1 MCGIGPVGEVL
12 HIRPRPAGGG
22 SAESCGNV
30 PAFNTVEI
38 LPCAEGSAL
47 HMGDRPLKTDV
58 LGRVAESCGK
68 HGIRLRGRPFR
79 MCSTP
84 ATGPRRPCTVR
95 EGPRREAGPA
105 WTPRAGGHV
114 RGARGGPVDRGP
126 DPAGGGAWPAPLK
139 PGERTSALAPAGG
152 AAVGRDMQDV
162 VPESRRV
169 SAAAAAGRDARD
181 VVDDGAD
188 AGERG
193 EWPGHADRGADA
205 GERGEQ
211 GEWPGHA
218 DRGADA
224 GERGEQG
231 EWPGHADRGADARE
245 SVMLVTESFRR
256 LPRGTRRKPPSALVA
271 EGATTTTCCGR
282 G

>member
-1 MCGIGPVGEVL
+1 MCGIGPVGEAL

-47 HMGDRPLKTDV
+47 HMGDRLLKTDV

-84 ATGPRRPCTVR
+84 AIGPRRPCTVR
-95 EGPRREAGPA
+95 EWPRREAGPA
-105 WTPRAGGHV
+105 RTPRAGGM
-114 RGARGGPVDRGP
+114 ART
-126 DPAGGGAWPAPLK
+126 L
-139 PGERTSALAPAGG
+139 EAGG
-152 AAVGRDMQDV
+152 ADLRARPRGRGGGRSRHAGRCSRKSSRPGGRGGRDV
-162 VPESRRV
+162 
-169 SAAAAAGRDARD
+169 RD
-181 VVDDGAD
+181 VVGVGDD

-193 EWPGHADRGADA
+193 ERSGHADRGV
-205 GERGEQ
+205 
-211 GEWPGHA
+211 
-218 DRGADA
+218 
-224 GERGEQG
+224 
-231 EWPGHADRGADARE
+231 DARE

-256 LPRGTRRKPPSALVA
+256 LPRGTRRKPPSALVV

>member
-1 MCGIGPVGEVL
+1 MSGWCRAGRMCGIGPVGEVL

-68 HGIRLRGRPFR
+68 HGIRLHGRPFR

-105 WTPRAGGHV
+105 QTPRAGGHV

-139 PGERTSALAPAGG
+139 PGSGPPLPPPRAGRRSVATCRTLFPK
-152 AAVGRDMQDV
+152 V
-162 VPESRRV
+162 VASRRRPRR
-169 SAAAAAGRDARD
+169 SRCAGR
-181 VVDDGAD
+181 
-188 AGERG
+188 
-193 EWPGHADRGADA
+193 
-205 GERGEQ
+205 
-211 GEWPGHA
+211 
-218 DRGADA
+218 
-224 GERGEQG
+224 
-231 EWPGHADRGADARE
+231 
-245 SVMLVTESFRR
+245 RR
-256 LPRGTRRKPPSALVA
+256 RRRR
-271 EGATTTTCCGR
+271 CR
-282 G
+282 

>member
-1 MCGIGPVGEVL
+1 MCGIGPVGEAL

-84 ATGPRRPCTVR
+84 ATGPRRPCAVR
-95 EGPRREAGPA
+95 EGPRREADPA
-105 WTPRAGGHV
+105 RTPRGGMSAVRVVARWTEARTPRAGGM
-114 RGARGGPVDRGP
+114 ARTLE
-126 DPAGGGAWPAPLK
+126 A
-139 PGERTSALAPAGG
+139 GERTSALAPAGG

-169 SAAAAAGRDARD
+169 PAAAAAGRDVRD

-193 EWPGHADRGADA
+193 EWS
-205 GERGEQ
+205 
-211 GEWPGHA
+211 
-218 DRGADA
+218 
-224 GERGEQG
+224 
-231 EWPGHADRGADARE
+231 GHADRGADARE

>member
-1 MCGIGPVGEVL
+1 M
-12 HIRPRPAGGG
+12 
-22 SAESCGNV
+22 
-30 PAFNTVEI
+30 
-38 LPCAEGSAL
+38 
-47 HMGDRPLKTDV
+47 
-58 LGRVAESCGK
+58 RVVA
-68 HGIRLRGRPFR
+68 RW
-79 MCSTP
+79 T
-84 ATGPRRPCTVR
+84 
-95 EGPRREAGPA
+95 EAR
-105 WTPRAGGHV
+105 TPRA
-114 RGARGGPVDRGP
+114 
-126 DPAGGGAWPAPLK
+126 GGAWPAPLK

-193 EWPGHADRGADA
+193 EWSGHADRGADA

-211 GEWPGHA
+211 GEWS
-218 DRGADA
+218 
-224 GERGEQG
+224 
-231 EWPGHADRGADARE
+231 GHADRGADARE

>member
-1 MCGIGPVGEVL
+1 MCGIGPVGEAL

-30 PAFNTVEI
+30 LAFNTVEI

-47 HMGDRPLKTDV
+47 HMGDRLLKTDV

-105 WTPRAGGHV
+105 WTPRAGGM
-114 RGARGGPVDRGP
+114 ARTLE
-126 DPAGGGAWPAPLK
+126 A
-139 PGERTSALAPAGG
+139 GERTSAPAPAGG
-152 AAVGRDMQDV
+152 AAVGRDVQDV

-169 SAAAAAGRDARD
+169 PAAAAAVAMCGTSSTTATMPVSGASGRDTPT
-181 VVDDGAD
+181 GAPTP
-188 AGERG
+188 EK
-193 EWPGHADRGADA
+193 
-205 GERGEQ
+205 
-211 GEWPGHA
+211 
-218 DRGADA
+218 
-224 GERGEQG
+224 
-231 EWPGHADRGADARE
+231 
-245 SVMLVTESFRR
+245 V
-256 LPRGTRRKPPSALVA
+256 
-271 EGATTTTCCGR
+271 
-282 G
+282 

>member
-1 MCGIGPVGEVL
+1 MSGWCRTGRMCGIGPVGEVL

-68 HGIRLRGRPFR
+68 HGIRLHGRPFR

-95 EGPRREAGPA
+95 EGPRREAGP
-105 WTPRAGGHV
+105 PGS
-114 RGARGGPVDRGP
+114 RGRGR
-126 DPAGGGAWPAPLK
+126 WSAPLK
-139 PGERTSALAPAGG
+139 PGSGPPRPPPRAGRRPVTTCRTLFPKVVASRWRPRPVVTRGTSSTTVPTSGRAGG
-152 AAVGRDMQDV
+152 RL
-162 VPESRRV
+162 
-169 SAAAAAGRDARD
+169 
-181 VVDDGAD
+181 
-188 AGERG
+188 
-193 EWPGHADRGADA
+193 GHADRGADA
-205 GERGEQ
+205 Q
-211 GEWPGHA
+211 
-218 DRGADA
+218 
-224 GERGEQG
+224 
-231 EWPGHADRGADARE
+231 E
-245 SVMLVTESFRR
+245 SVMLVTESFRC

-271 EGATTTTCCGR
+271 KGLATTTCCGHDVV
-282 G
+282 